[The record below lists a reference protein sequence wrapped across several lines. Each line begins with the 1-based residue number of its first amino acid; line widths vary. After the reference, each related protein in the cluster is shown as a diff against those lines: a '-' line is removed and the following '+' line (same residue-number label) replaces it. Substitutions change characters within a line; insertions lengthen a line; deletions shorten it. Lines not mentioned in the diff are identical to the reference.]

1 MDTIHYSNCPVPNAF
16 LIAVRRFPQA
26 FATAGV
32 SFELLPPQ
40 RSATH
45 FAFDH
50 PRYSRFGGE
59 IPPLLSEGTRA
70 PGATRLI
77 GLTPCRS
84 RQGFLVRPDDP
95 ARTAADLAGRR
106 IGITP
111 NGRAM
116 LDPATARLAGD
127 DPWEGTQRALGTWE
141 ARALTHTLLCSG
153 LDLARVQLI
162 EVPNPWAAHRRSDA
176 EAATS
181 FAPKDL
187 FPDATGP
194 DGNAQVRALVEGQ
207 VDAVFSFL
215 PYIAETERR
224 GYGRLLQDLGT
235 DPANDYVSAW
245 TVSSAL
251 VQERPELVQAVIDV
265 VVEAA
270 RWAAEHPD
278 ETAALHAENFGLSEA
293 SVWAALGPAFHR
305 TLVPRLDAECLA
317 ILDRTQTFLV
327 SRKVMS
333 RPLALA
339 DWAEPGFL
347 VRAQRPVAAA

>member
-1 MDTIHYSNCPVPNAF
+1 MDTIYYSSCPVPNAF

-26 FATAGV
+26 FAAAGV

-50 PRYSRFGGE
+50 PGYSRFGGE

-84 RQGFLVRPDDP
+84 RQGFLVRPDDT

-116 LDPATARLAGD
+116 LDLATARLAGD

-141 ARALTHTLLCSG
+141 ARALTHTLRAAG
-153 LDLARVQLI
+153 VTIGQVELI
-162 EVPNPWAAHRRSDA
+162 EVRNPWAAHQRADA
-176 EAATS
+176 EAAAS

-194 DGNAQVRALVEGQ
+194 NGNPQIRALVEGQ

-215 PYIAETERR
+215 PYLAETEGR
-224 GYGRLLQDLGT
+224 GYGRLLHDLGT

-245 TVSSAL
+245 TISSAL
-251 VQERPELVQAVIDV
+251 IRTRPELVQATVDAV
-265 VVEAA
+265 VDAA
-270 RWAAEHPD
+270 HWAAEHPD
-278 ETAALHAENFGLSEA
+278 ETVALHAENLGLSEA
-293 SVWAALGPAFHR
+293 AVRAALGPSFHR
-305 TLVPRLDAECLA
+305 TLVPRLDQECLA
-317 ILDRTQTFLV
+317 ILEQTQAFLV
-327 SRKVMS
+327 SRGVM
-333 RPLALA
+333 PHALSLV
-339 DWAEPGFL
+339 DWAEPRFL
-347 VRAQRPVAAA
+347 AQTQRPGVSA

>member
-1 MDTIHYSNCPVPNAF
+1 MDTIYYSNCPVPNAF
-16 LIAVRRFPQA
+16 LIAVRHFPET
-26 FATAGV
+26 FAAVGV
-32 SFELLPPQ
+32 RFELLPPQ

-50 PRYSRFGGE
+50 PSYSRFGGE

-141 ARALTHTLLCSG
+141 ARALIHTLRAAG
-153 LDLARVQLI
+153 MTIGQVELI
-162 EVPNPWAAHRRSDA
+162 EVRNPWAAHQRADA

-194 DGNAQVRALVEGQ
+194 NGNPQIRALLERQ

-235 DPANDYVSAW
+235 DAVNDFVSAW

-251 VQERPELVQAVIDV
+251 VQERPDRVQAVIDAV
-265 VVEAA
+265 VDAA
-270 RWAAEHPD
+270 HWAAEHPD

-305 TLVPRLDAECLA
+305 SLEPRLDAECLA
-317 ILDRTQTFLV
+317 ILDQTQTFLV
-327 SRKVMS
+327 SRGLMPRAV
-333 RPLALA
+333 AL
-339 DWAEPGFL
+339 DNWAEPRFL
-347 VRAQRPVAAA
+347 AQASRSETAK

>member
-1 MDTIHYSNCPVPNAF
+1 MDTIYYSNCPVPNAF
-16 LIAVRRFPQA
+16 LIAARRFPQS
-26 FATAGV
+26 FAAAGV
-32 SFELLPPQ
+32 RFELLPPQ

-50 PRYSRFGGE
+50 PSYSRFGGE

-84 RQGFLVRPDDP
+84 RQGFLVRSDDP

-111 NGRAM
+111 NGHAM
-116 LDPATARLAGD
+116 LNSTTARLAGD

-141 ARALTHTLLCSG
+141 ARALIHTLRDSG
-153 LDLARVQLI
+153 VTVGQVELI
-162 EVPNPWAAHRRSDA
+162 EVRNPWAAHQRADA
-176 EAATS
+176 EAAIS

-194 DGNAQVRALVEGQ
+194 NGNPQIRALIEGQ

-215 PYIAETERR
+215 PYVAETERR
-224 GYGRLLQDLGT
+224 GFGRLLQDLST
-235 DPANDYVSAW
+235 DGGNDYVSAW
-245 TVSSAL
+245 TISSAL
-251 VQERPELVQAVIDV
+251 VQKHPERVLAVVKAVI
-265 VVEAA
+265 EAA
-270 RWAAEHPD
+270 HWAAEHPD
-278 ETAALHAENFGLSEA
+278 ETAALHAENFGVSEA

-305 TLVPRLDAECLA
+305 TLEPRLDAECLA
-317 ILDRTQTFLV
+317 VLERTQAFLV
-327 SRKVMS
+327 SRGVMR
-333 RPLALA
+333 RPVALNA
-339 DWAEPGFL
+339 WAEPGFL
-347 VRAQRPVAAA
+347 ATAQR

>member
-1 MDTIHYSNCPVPNAF
+1 MDTIYYSNCPVPNAF

-26 FATAGV
+26 FAAAGV

-45 FAFDH
+45 FSFDH
-50 PRYSRFGGE
+50 PSYSRFGGE

-70 PGATRLI
+70 AGATRLI

-116 LDPATARLAGD
+116 LYSATARLAED

-141 ARALTHTLLCSG
+141 ARALTHTLRAAGVTLG
-153 LDLARVQLI
+153 QVELV
-162 EVPNPWAAHRRSDA
+162 EVRNPWAAHQRADA

-194 DGNAQVRALVEGQ
+194 NGNPQIRALIEGQ

-224 GYGRLLQDLGT
+224 GFGRLLQDLGT
-235 DPANDYVSAW
+235 DGGNDYVSAW
-245 TVSSAL
+245 TISSAL
-251 VQERPELVQAVIDV
+251 VQERPELVQVVVAA

-270 RWAAEHPD
+270 HWAAEHPD

-293 SVWAALGPAFHR
+293 AVWAALGPAFHR
-305 TLVPRLDAECLA
+305 TLVPRLDEECLA
-317 ILDRTQTFLV
+317 ILDQTQTFLV
-327 SRKVMS
+327 GRGVMP
-333 RPLALA
+333 RPVALDA
-339 DWAEPGFL
+339 WAEPRFL
-347 VRAQRPVAAA
+347 ARAQRSGA

>member
-1 MDTIHYSNCPVPNAF
+1 MDTIYYSNCPVPNAF
-16 LIAVRRFPQA
+16 LIAARQFPQA
-26 FATAGV
+26 LAARGV
-32 SFELLPPQ
+32 RFELLPPQ

-84 RQGFLVRPDDP
+84 RQGFLVRQDDP
-95 ARTAADLAGRR
+95 ARGAKDLRGRR

-116 LDPATARLAGD
+116 LDAATARLAGD
-127 DPWEGTQRALGTWE
+127 DPWESTQRALGTWE
-141 ARALTHTLLCSG
+141 ARGLLHTLRRGG
-153 LDLARVQLI
+153 LDVAQVTLV
-162 EVPNPWAAHRRSDA
+162 EVPNPWAAHRRADA
-176 EAATS
+176 EAASS

-194 DGNAQVRALVEGQ
+194 AGNEQVRALVEGR

-215 PYIAETERR
+215 PYLAQTEQR
-224 GYGRLLQDLGT
+224 GFGRLLDDLGT

-245 TVSSAL
+245 TVSADL
-251 VQERPELVQAVIDV
+251 VESRPELVQAAVDV
-265 VVEAA
+265 VCEAA
-270 RWAAEHPD
+270 AWAAEHPG
-278 ETAALHAENFGLSEA
+278 ETAALHADNFGVTEA
-293 SVWAALGPAFHR
+293 AVWAALGPGFHR
-305 TLVPRLDAECLA
+305 TLLPRLDGECLGL
-317 ILDRTQTFLV
+317 LDQTQTFLA
-327 SRKVMS
+327 SRGVLP
-333 RPLALA
+333 RPMRLGEWVEPRFLA
-339 DWAEPGFL
+339 
-347 VRAQRPVAAA
+347 RAQSAEGAA